1 MSTFS
6 WTLILPMDQNPPH
19 PLLAFSLSFSSRDDT
34 GLMLGLLLISAERES
49 ETEGK
54 GGKVCGSNLMI

>member
-1 MSTFS
+1 VFLSNYDIK
-6 WTLILPMDQNPPH
+6 LLQYQNKLKILTI
-19 PLLAFSLSFSSRDDT
+19 SSRHDT
-34 GLMLGLLLISAERES
+34 GLMHEVQLISAERES